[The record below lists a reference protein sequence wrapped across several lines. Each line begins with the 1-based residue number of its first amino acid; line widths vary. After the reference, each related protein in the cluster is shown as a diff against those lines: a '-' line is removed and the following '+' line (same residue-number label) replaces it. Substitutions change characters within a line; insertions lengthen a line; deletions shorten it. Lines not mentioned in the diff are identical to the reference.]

1 MRMHVN
7 QMECTLHMYTMMG
20 EHVQRLPY
28 TACNWQE
35 SLKQPGS
42 MDCTVI
48 LDDDT
53 WYGWFWT
60 RLRPWK
66 CILALQQGDQVK
78 HAGPLTDLKWDATSR
93 TLNLTCGGGLTLLT
107 KRLVLRHELKDHW
120 RDGRI
125 RVDEKHPATNM
136 QLEYRRTWWFAICA
150 RLIMETKQWGDLPID
165 LPDLEEPGDKQRTY
179 YSWDLA
185 TVADRICDIMGLEGG
200 NEIRFDPYI
209 DEETGNLRFQM
220 VAGKPYYSWDLA
232 TVADRICDI
241 MGLEGGNE
249 IRFDPYI
256 DEETGNLRFQMV
268 AGKPYL
274 VSHEHQWSAVA
285 PDSRVDLVSITAS
298 GANLTTQVWATA
310 GKDND
315 ETLMCRRTATPQ
327 DGYMLMQSSN
337 TSHTTVSRLNTL
349 QQHATAQLAGGYW
362 PSESFELAV
371 GEEYDIAVG
380 DHADVR
386 VSDDYLLNTLQQHAT
401 AQLAGGYWPSESF
414 ELAVGEEYDIA
425 VGDHADVRVS
435 DDYLGDQLLRLKITD
450 IRGDVSKDMLTV
462 TAVERST

>member
-20 EHVQRLPY
+20 EHLQRLPY

-93 TLNLTCGGGLTLLT
+93 RLDLTCGGGLTLLT

-120 RDGRI
+120 RDGKI
-125 RVDEKHPATNM
+125 RVDEKHPAANM
-136 QLEYRRTWWFAICA
+136 RLEYRRTWWFAICA
-150 RLIMETKQWGDLPID
+150 RLIMETKQWADLPID

-185 TVADRICDIMGLEGG
+185 TVADRISDIM
-200 NEIRFDPYI
+200 
-209 DEETGNLRFQM
+209 
-220 VAGKPYYSWDLA
+220 A
-232 TVADRICDI
+232 
-241 MGLEGGNE
+241 LEGGNE

-274 VSHEHQWSAVA
+274 VTAEHQWSAVA
-285 PDSRVDLVSITAS
+285 PDSRIDLVSITAS
-298 GANLTTQVWATA
+298 GTNLTTQVWATA

-315 ETLMCRRTATPQ
+315 ETLMARRTATPQ

-337 TSHTTVSRLNTL
+337 TAHTTISRLNTL
-349 QQHATAQLAGGYW
+349 QQHAAAQLAAGYY
-362 PSESFELAV
+362 PTESFELQV
-371 GEEYDIAVG
+371 GEEYDV
-380 DHADVR
+380 H
-386 VSDDYLLNTLQQHAT
+386 
-401 AQLAGGYWPSESF
+401 
-414 ELAVGEEYDIA
+414 

-435 DDYLGDQLLRLKITD
+435 DDYLGDQLLNLKITD